1 MTSRF
6 DTLEQ
11 CRMILLVASWIVPR
25 RARAEW
31 LREWEAE
38 LASAWQVSRSDRS
51 TFSGNQLRR
60 RCWGAF
66 LDAAWYRCNREDLR
80 HASRRWSQTPAFLLL
95 TLVSTLLMFALA
107 SGELLRMR
115 SILLKPPYRD
125 PQRIATVSR
134 TGVIN
139 SSEWVIPFSWV
150 EIWRKHESSHV
161 SVAAYSWKPRTSV
174 FTVDGH
180 QVMAASVK
188 VEQDLFRVF
197 GVTPELGKTDRPSE
211 AQGLANCLVLSYES
225 WRRDFESDPGL
236 LQKKAVIDGHEAR
249 IIGVL
254 PERFWFPSNDVAVWR
269 LVDDRSFS
277 GENVGVVARLGPQ
290 VSERWAEAFLQRDI
304 ENSAGES
311 PWDAAL
317 QVWPVQD
324 RIRQPMIFYALA
336 LGVALLL
343 MIPVICSGRLNLR
356 PQTAEVARACRWWSF
371 FGTKS
376 FLLLSILLAVVIE
389 LTPEP
394 YVFPAGKTTF
404 IVESASLWA
413 FSIGSVF
420 LLWWSL
426 ADQQSRCRVCLRK
439 LTLPAHIGRSGCL
452 FLSWVGMELACPEG
466 HGLLHIT
473 ETDVCWLDPAQWTPL
488 DESWES
494 LFSERSEIGV
504 FE

>member
-1 MTSRF
+1 
-6 DTLEQ
+6 
-11 CRMILLVASWIVPR
+11 MILRAASWIVPR
-25 RARAEW
+25 WARTEW

-38 LASAWQVSRSDRS
+38 LVSAWQVSQTDGS
-51 TFSGNQLRR
+51 TFAGNRLRR
-60 RCWGAF
+60 RCCGAF

-80 HASRRWSQTPAFLLL
+80 QTSQRWSQTPSFLLV
-95 TLVSTLLMFALA
+95 TLVSTLLLFALA
-107 SGELLRMR
+107 SSELLRMR
-115 SILLKPPYRD
+115 SILLRPPYHD

-139 SSEWVIPFSWV
+139 SSEWVIPYSWV
-150 EIWRKHESSHV
+150 EIWRKHEGNQV

-174 FTVDGH
+174 VTVDG
-180 QVMAASVK
+180 QRMTAASIK
-188 VEQDLFRVF
+188 VENSLFQVF
-197 GVTPELGKTDRPSE
+197 GVNPVLGKLEPSGTP
-211 AQGLANCLVLSYES
+211 GLANCLILSYES
-225 WRRDFESDPGL
+225 WRRDFSSDPGI
-236 LQKKAVIDGHEAR
+236 LQKKATLDGQEAR

-269 LVDDRSFS
+269 LADESSFS
-277 GENVGVVARLGPQ
+277 GASVGVVARLGPQ
-290 VSERWAEAFLQRDI
+290 MSERWVETLLQRDI
-304 ENSAGES
+304 ENSAVEFA
-311 PWDAAL
+311 WDAAL

-324 RIRQPMIFYALA
+324 RIRQPLIFYALA
-336 LGVALLL
+336 LCVALPL
-343 MIPVICSGRLNLR
+343 MIPVICSGRLSLR
-356 PQTAEVARACRWWSF
+356 PQSVEVARVCRWWSF

-394 YVFPAGKTTF
+394 YVFPAGRTTF
-404 IVESASLWA
+404 VVESASLWV
-413 FSIGSVF
+413 FSIGCVF

-439 LTLPAHIGRSGCL
+439 LALPAHIGRSGCL
-452 FLSWVGMELACPEG
+452 FLSWVGIELACPEG

-494 LFSERSEIGV
+494 LFSERTEIGV